1 MEIIGIISE
10 YDFDLIELLRS
21 LNFEFYY
28 FVIDS
33 EEYRRVENVTLIPF
47 EELEKY
53 YEKPDFILNFSD
65 IEMSLEKVI
74 NTIYDLKNVDS
85 SRVYVYR
92 LEKPNLNNVIYFP
105 FVVDVS
111 NIKSFYLEKLFK
123 LKNKFSVF
131 IICDKIDINI
141 LGVLSLL
148 SNEFEIFVYGIL
160 EKNITN
166 INKNAYILG
175 RKLDRS
181 ELLKIISYVDIILD
195 FSERRFF
202 KELIIAAYLK
212 KPILTIKNFRNFPK
226 LILDEKIKE
235 RILSHLKKKSKLE
248 YDIDEFLLEN
258 AKGIVEYELRRLLQ
272 RNINI

>member
-1 MEIIGIISE
+1 MELIGIISE

-33 EEYRRVENVTLIPF
+33 KEYRRVDNVTLIPF

-53 YEKPDFILNFSD
+53 YEKLDVILNFSD
-65 IEMSLEKVI
+65 IEMSLKKVI
-74 NTIYDLKNVDS
+74 NTIYDLNGVDKS
-85 SRVYVYR
+85 KVYIYR
-92 LEKPNLNNVIYFP
+92 LEKPNLSNIIYFP

-111 NIKSFYLEKLFK
+111 SIKSFYLEKLFK

-148 SNEFEIFVYGIL
+148 SNEFEIFVYGIV

-202 KELIIAAYLK
+202 KELIIAAFLK

-226 LILDEKIKE
+226 LILDEKIEE
-235 RILSHLKKKSKLE
+235 RILSHLKEKSKSE
-248 YDIDEFLLEN
+248 YYIDEFLLDN
-258 AKGIVEYELRRLLQ
+258 AKEIVEYELRRLLQ

>member
-1 MEIIGIISE
+1 MELIGIISE

-33 EEYRRVENVTLIPF
+33 KEYRRVDNVTLIPF

-53 YEKPDFILNFSD
+53 YEKIDFIFNFSD
-65 IEMSLEKVI
+65 REMNLEKVI

-85 SRVYVYR
+85 SKVYIYR
-92 LEKPNLNNVIYFP
+92 LEKPNLSNVIYFP
-105 FVVDVS
+105 FVVDIS
-111 NIKSFYLEKLFK
+111 SIKSFYLEKLFK
-123 LKNKFSVF
+123 LKNKLSIF

-148 SNEFEIFVYGIL
+148 SNEFEIFVYGIV

-166 INKNAYILG
+166 IDKNAYILG

-235 RILSHLKKKSKLE
+235 RILSQLKRKSKLE
-248 YDIDEFLLEN
+248 YDIDEFLLDN
-258 AKGIVEYELRRLLQ
+258 AKEIVEYELRRLLQ

>member
-1 MEIIGIISE
+1 MKLIGIISE
-10 YDFDLIELLRS
+10 YDFDLIELLRI

-33 EEYRRVENVTLIPF
+33 KEYRRVGNITLVPF

-53 YEKPDFILNFSD
+53 YKKLDVILNFSD
-65 IEMSLEKVI
+65 IEMNLEKVI
-74 NTIYDLKNVDS
+74 NTVYDLKNIDNS
-85 SRVYVYR
+85 KVYIYR
-92 LEKPNLNNVIYFP
+92 LEKPNLSNVIYFP
-105 FVVDVS
+105 FVVDVNS
-111 NIKSFYLEKLFK
+111 IKSFYLEKLFK

-141 LGVLSLL
+141 LGVLALL

-166 INKNAYILG
+166 IDKNAYILG
-175 RKLDRS
+175 RKLDRG

-202 KELIIAAYLK
+202 KELIIAAYLR
-212 KPILTIKNFRNFPK
+212 KPILTVKNFRNFPK
-226 LILDEKIKE
+226 LVVDEKIKE
-235 RILSHLKKKSKLE
+235 RILSQLKKKPKLE
-248 YDIDEFLLEN
+248 YDVEEFLLEN
-258 AKGIVEYELRRLLQ
+258 AREIVEHELQRLLE